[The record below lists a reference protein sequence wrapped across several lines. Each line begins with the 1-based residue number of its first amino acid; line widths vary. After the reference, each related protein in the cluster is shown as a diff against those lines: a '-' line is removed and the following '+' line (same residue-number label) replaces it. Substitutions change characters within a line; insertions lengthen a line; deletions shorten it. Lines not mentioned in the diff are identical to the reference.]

1 MANNP
6 VNIGSI
12 DFNDIKTSLTNYL
25 KTQDN
30 IKDFNFQGSIIQTII
45 NLLSYNTYYYAFYS
59 NMLANEMFLDTAQR
73 EESIISLLKPL
84 GVTVPKKRASTALI
98 DIGGPNSVPK
108 FSRFR
113 GTSVDGSIVYNFYN
127 IREYN
132 EASSQQDFIP
142 GVKIYEGKQLVKE
155 SEITNSFDFD
165 DQSYFIGNLDVDLD
179 TVIVEVDEGDGD
191 GVWVEWVK
199 SDNIGNSVENLSQR
213 IFFIERFDT
222 GYELQFGKDN
232 SLGNNIE
239 ETYRIRVS
247 YIVTSG
253 DAANGV
259 SGFTTTDFIY
269 SSIEL
274 TDNQASSGGLDSPDL
289 DFYKFSAPKF
299 FAAQNRA
306 VTKSDFIAIST
317 QFLRDRGYFL
327 NSSNFTVFGG
337 EVLNPPKFGR
347 VFISTDGVSNN
358 DISDLVAHLKDKCVV
373 TVTPEFVESVSE
385 TIEYDVECILGSN
398 NLNESQ
404 KENLKNKILTYLRA
418 NFQINNEFNIN
429 FTGMREAILTNFS
442 DVIDVNIVMNYN
454 NEYPIDDTE
463 DIIIN
468 LNNKLDID
476 IGSSV
481 QITKEYTDQDGDN
494 VVLKYEPINQNDID
508 FDKPLKTYEVVNST
522 FVYKNNINGN
532 INVKNGY
539 IKILKE
545 TRNSPIEVDVN
556 LASSTFVSGTNIKFS
571 IIPRSV
577 TLV

>member
-1 MANNP
+1 
-6 VNIGSI
+6 
-12 DFNDIKTSLTNYL
+12 
-25 KTQDN
+25 
-30 IKDFNFQGSIIQTII
+30 
-45 NLLSYNTYYYAFYS
+45 
-59 NMLANEMFLDTAQR
+59 MFLDTAQR

-98 DIGGPNSVPK
+98 DIGGVNDVPK

-132 EASSQQDFIP
+132 EASSEIDFIP

-179 TVIVEVDEGDGD
+179 TVIVEVDEGD

-253 DAANGV
+253 AAANGV
-259 SGFTTTDFIY
+259 SGFTTTDFTY

-274 TDNQASSGGLDSPDL
+274 TDDQASSGGLDSPDL

-404 KENLKNKILTYLRA
+404 KANLKNNILTYLRA
-418 NFQINNEFNIN
+418 NFQINNQFNIN

-454 NEYPIDDTE
+454 NVYPIDDAE

-522 FVYKNNINGN
+522 FVYKNNINGI

>member
-179 TVIVEVDEGDGD
+179 TVIVEVDEGD

-481 QITKEYTDQDGDN
+481 QITKEYTDRDGDN

>member
-132 EASSQQDFIP
+132 EASSEQDFIP

-179 TVIVEVDEGDGD
+179 TVIVEVDEGD

-253 DAANGV
+253 AAANDI

-269 SSIEL
+269 RSIEL
-274 TDNQASSGGLDSPDL
+274 TDDQASSGGLDSPDL

-404 KENLKNKILTYLRA
+404 KANLKNNILTYLRA
-418 NFQINNEFNIN
+418 NFQINNQFNIN

-454 NEYPIDDTE
+454 NVYPIDDSE

-481 QITKEYTDQDGDN
+481 QITKEYTDEDGDN

-522 FVYKNNINGN
+522 FVYKNKINGI